1 MQVNPTQSAAIEM
14 GGVQKVKDL
23 MMLRHSGCGQRCQK
37 GQDLLT
43 LPEIAAR
50 QLT

>member
-1 MQVNPTQSAAIEM
+1 MQVDPTQSAAIEM
-14 GGVQKVKDL
+14 GGVQEVQDL
-23 MMLRHSGCGQRCQK
+23 MMLGHSGCGQRCQK